1 MIIPEILRSGVS
13 YTNKVIDFTAR
24 AIEKRWWDLKDI
36 DVNFP
41 SYTPTLA
48 FQIGKRTRRGGNIY
62 WERNK
67 KSIDFSFV

>member
-41 SYTPTLA
+41 SYTHQL
-48 FQIGKRTRRGGNIY
+48 
-62 WERNK
+62 
-67 KSIDFSFV
+67 

>member
-36 DVNFP
+36 DVNFQR
-41 SYTPTLA
+41 YTPTLA
-48 FQIGKRTRRGGNIY
+48 FHSQIGKRTRRGKHILG
-62 WERNK
+62 K
-67 KSIDFSFV
+67 K